1 MKGWVRKALTSFSDQ
16 HIELLIRMYYV
27 RKAIIFIC
35 RIVLFSEFLLETHE
49 ARTFKIKWDCHIET
63 ISGLMEVER
72 TKKRR
77 LITFR
82 TMMATHRFWPL
93 RHIRRAVALLS
104 KAIKR
109 RGTSVAA
116 APPHPTD
123 SQSAHGRTP
132 QSPRWIRSVWSTR
145 HRCGLYSLFHWSS
158 FSTSKSTDSES
169 KSGTEDGAQ
178 NFANKSKCERARGK

>member
-1 MKGWVRKALTSFSDQ
+1 MSAIMCGFFQIHVTLHGNANWFYRFEMHLSERIEKKVTNRSIQAHNLKNHFFISMKGRVRKALTSFSDQ

-93 RHIRRAVALLS
+93 RHIRVQWRYFL
-104 KAIKR
+104 KR
-109 RGTSVAA
+109 
-116 APPHPTD
+116 
-123 SQSAHGRTP
+123 
-132 QSPRWIRSVWSTR
+132 
-145 HRCGLYSLFHWSS
+145 
-158 FSTSKSTDSES
+158 
-169 KSGTEDGAQ
+169 
-178 NFANKSKCERARGK
+178 

>member
-1 MKGWVRKALTSFSDQ
+1 MIDQINSDKSPNQWSSFLAWT
-16 HIELLIRMYYV
+16 EKR
-27 RKAIIFIC
+27 
-35 RIVLFSEFLLETHE
+35 
-49 ARTFKIKWDCHIET
+49 
-63 ISGLMEVER
+63 
-72 TKKRR
+72 KKRKHFYLQNSTLLRIPFGDARSAYLHNKVR
-77 LITFR
+77 LS
-82 TMMATHRFWPL
+82 HRDHQRADGSRENQKTASHNLQNDDGDSPVL
-93 RHIRRAVALLS
+93 AAASYPSAVALLS